1 MKQRVKTIVLTGALA
16 TSVLSGCHNNKTYS
30 VAGQTIYGEIEN
42 IQDQTLTLELGSYE
56 GNTWNLTQTTQTI
69 ELNDSVSY
77 SQQGFSN
84 SMGQPGQM
92 PQGQQDMGAQNQQEP
107 PAQPPQMNSETQ
119 DPNNSQEESAQQ
131 PSNEQSVPD
140 SEGSGNQGD
149 TQEQTPPQMPQMN
162 GQQQSETIEKDDI
175 QKGDIVSV
183 TFDKNEKVTKVTVLT
198 EQQAQQGSNS
208 SVSYSA
214 VKEIKSDEALEKETI
229 TSTQQ
234 DENAVLV
241 SGNANVTLN
250 EMTIQRNSDAQSSAE
265 NASFYGT
272 SAAVLGTK
280 GKLYVKDSQIT
291 TDAQGGAGVFS
302 YGDGEVYVANTKI
315 QTTQGASG
323 GIHVAGGGTLYA
335 WDLQVETQG
344 QSSAA
349 IRSDRGGG
357 TLVVDQ
363 GTYTSNGVGSPAIY
377 STADISVHD
386 AALRATG
393 SEAICIEGKN
403 SVSLYDTDLSGNMAD
418 DEQNDVTWN
427 VILYQSMSGD
437 SEEGNAVFN
446 MDQGTLTA
454 QNGGMFY
461 TTNTESTFTL
471 HDVDIQY
478 AQENDFFLRCTG
490 NANQRGWGQAGQ
502 NGADCTFTAIE
513 QEMQGNIIWDS
524 ISTLDL
530 YMTENSHWTGA
541 FIKDD
546 TYANQGSG
554 GSAKLV
560 IEKGSTWTVTENSI
574 VTELCNEGD
583 IVDAQGKT
591 VTIQSEQ
598 GEVFVKGDS
607 EITIT
612 VESYSEKADLSEANS
627 IPSWKSVQQEKP
639 QELNEK

>member
-1 MKQRVKTIVLTGALA
+1 
-16 TSVLSGCHNNKTYS
+16 
-30 VAGQTIYGEIEN
+30 
-42 IQDQTLTLELGSYE
+42 
-56 GNTWNLTQTTQTI
+56 
-69 ELNDSVSY
+69 
-77 SQQGFSN
+77 
-84 SMGQPGQM
+84 
-92 PQGQQDMGAQNQQEP
+92 
-107 PAQPPQMNSETQ
+107 
-119 DPNNSQEESAQQ
+119 
-131 PSNEQSVPD
+131 
-140 SEGSGNQGD
+140 
-149 TQEQTPPQMPQMN
+149 
-162 GQQQSETIEKDDI
+162 
-175 QKGDIVSV
+175 
-183 TFDKNEKVTKVTVLT
+183 TKVTVLT

-214 VKEIKSDEALEKETI
+214 VKEIKSDEALEKETV

-265 NASFYGT
+265 HASFYGT

-607 EITIT
+607 EIIIT